1 MNTQNEVV
9 RTAPIAETTGPERVK
24 RAVVDAARTLFAERG
39 IHAVSVREIARE
51 VGVSHTLLHLYFG
64 SKEEILRQVIATN
77 GGMDAHLDEAKTS
90 REAGE
95 NVFGTF
101 IENSEQVRVLAAA
114 IMEGFVPAK
123 IPFDPPV
130 GKELAARLAEP
141 GALRSDLDPALVSAM
156 ITSSAIGWA
165 VAGDWLCETF
175 GIDAA
180 THEAAVKNLLGEAI
194 DGVI

>member
-64 SKEEILRQVIATN
+64 SKEEILRQVLATA
-77 GGMDAHLDEAKTS
+77 GDMDARLEEAKTP

-114 IMEGFVPAK
+114 IMEGFVPDK
-123 IPFDPPV
+123 IPFEPTI
-130 GKELAARLAEP
+130 GKALAAKLGEP
-141 GALRSDLDPALVSAM
+141 GVLRSDLDPALVSAM
-156 ITSSAIGWA
+156 IASSAIGWA
-165 VAGDWLCETF
+165 VAGSWLCEAF
-175 GIDAA
+175 GVDAA
-180 THEAAVKNLLGEAI
+180 THEAAVKNLLGDAI
-194 DGVI
+194 DGVL